1 MKRIPEVVECHYTTG
16 DYDMF
21 IKISALNNHH
31 LLNIIHD
38 RLQPL
43 GLSRSETIISF
54 NSAFSRQLPIV
65 DIPVDDVEVAD
76 E

>member
-1 MKRIPEVVECHYTTG
+1 
-16 DYDMF
+16 MF
-21 IKISALNNHH
+21 IKIYATNNHH

-54 NSAFSRQLPIV
+54 NSAFSRQLPII
-65 DIPVDDVEVAD
+65 DMPLDDSDTPE